1 MKRIV
6 KTVGSRSL
14 EDAEASWA
22 YLVEWQKGG
31 KPDDEVSDVEFNE
44 DGRLMR
50 RRNDGTLVE
59 VRRPFLDAH
68 IQLIGHC
75 CQLQLEGSSAA
86 WGKCLAAMS
95 HSKAKYTLTR

>member
-6 KTVGSRSL
+6 KTAGSRSL

-22 YLVEWQKGG
+22 YMVEWHKGG
-31 KPDDEVSDVEFNE
+31 KPDDEVSDVEFDE
-44 DGRLMR
+44 DGRLLR

-68 IQLIGHC
+68 TPLIGHC
-75 CQLQLEGSSAA
+75 CQLQGSSAA
-86 WGKCLAAMS
+86 LGKCLAAMS
-95 HSKAKYTLTR
+95 HCNATSTQ